1 MNNTKK
7 FLSGAA
13 ILVVC
18 IGIGFGGTKLLN
30 GEKKAVSQP
39 DSSKIDNVNKDGEN
53 PVGQSTKDT
62 SKPNGSDLDEIY
74 IEANEKTKEEDK
86 TSEGIIGNN
95 YGDVSSS
102 QTDNQLDHSNKG
114 YENVTA
120 KDERSYERHEEVVQ
134 SLPKENPKIKVVEE
148 SQEPIV
154 IPVQKPVAPT
164 AKEVERLING
174 NNEGGKFAANYTIV
188 LESTEGPVSFS
199 SLSRLR
205 DDNGLM
211 DGGRIT
217 VIGQPEVDEDGKVT
231 KVRVKY
237 TN

>member
-7 FLSGAA
+7 FFSGAA

-18 IGIGFGGTKLLN
+18 IGIGFGGTKLFN
-30 GEKKAVSQP
+30 GE
-39 DSSKIDNVNKDGEN
+39 EN
-53 PVGQSTKDT
+53 PTRSMTVVTP
-62 SKPNGSDLDEIY
+62 KPENGSDLDENY
-74 IEANEKTKEEDK
+74 IEANEKAKEERENA
-86 TSEGIIGNN
+86 S
-95 YGDVSSS
+95 GDVSGNTDEDVTPS
-102 QTDNQLDHSNKG
+102 QTDYQSDPSDKG
-114 YENVTA
+114 YENVTS
-120 KDERSYERHEEVVQ
+120 KDESSYDRHEEVVQ
-134 SLPKENPKIKVVEE
+134 SLPKDVDNNKIIVEKASQE
-148 SQEPIV
+148 PQEPIV

-164 AKEVERLING
+164 AKEVERLIND
-174 NNEGGKFAANYTIV
+174 NNDGGKFAADYTIV
-188 LESTEGPVSFS
+188 LESPEGSVSFS

-205 DDNGLM
+205 NDNRLM